1 MTKDDQKTLEAFGRL
16 VARLAPLESRRRVTY
31 DSLMR
36 ATRLHERIAE
46 LRASASPAVRRQM
59 RLQGWR

>member
-1 MTKDDQKTLEAFGRL
+1 MTKKDQHDLQQFNRL
-16 VARLAPLESRRRVTY
+16 VARLAPLEKRRRVTY
-31 DSLMR
+31 DSLMA
-36 ATRLHERIAE
+36 ATRLQERIAE